1 MVKQARL
8 GHTGYNVT
16 MTRPATKPLPWAPL
30 AGAAALSGAALA
42 AYLSVAAERG
52 ATELLKPTPSQLNED
67 PQAYGLPVEAV
78 RVPTSD
84 GLSLGAWFVPAGA
97 PTTRAIA
104 LFHGHSAARSQL
116 LRYARFLQPH
126 FNCLLVDFRGA
137 GDSEGDFSSMG
148 YFEADDVDAAVGW
161 LQTRGMT
168 RVGAWGMSM
177 GGAAVIRAAA
187 RNPAIA
193 VVVTDGTFDRVR
205 HVIAKRARDR
215 GYPFPGLVARAI
227 VAEAG
232 RRLGVRLTPDPVDLI
247 GGLAPRPVLIVHGE
261 GDATS
266 EVANAHRLFRAAH
279 EPKELLIVPEAAHT
293 ECWAAAPLA
302 YERRVGGF
310 FKRFL

>member
-8 GHTGYNVT
+8 GHLGYNVT
-16 MTRPATKPLPWAPL
+16 MTHPATKPLPWAPL

-52 ATELLKPTPSQLNED
+52 ATELLKPTPSQLLED
-67 PQAYGLPVEAV
+67 PQAYGLPVEVV
-78 RVPTSD
+78 RVPTSG
-84 GLSLGAWFVPAGA
+84 GLSLGAWFVPAGS

-137 GDSEGDFSSMG
+137 GDSEGAFSSMG
-148 YFEADDVDAAVGW
+148 YFEAEDVESAVAW
-161 LQTRGMT
+161 LQARGMT

-193 VVVTDGTFDRVR
+193 AVVTDGTFDRIR

-215 GYPFPGLVARAI
+215 GYPFPGLVSRAI

-232 RRLGVRLTPDPVDLI
+232 RRLGVRLAPDPVDMVGRI
-247 GGLAPRPVLIVHGE
+247 APRPVLIVHGE

-310 FKRFL
+310 FKRFV

>member
-16 MTRPATKPLPWAPL
+16 MTRPATIPLPWAPL

-52 ATELLKPTPSQLNED
+52 ATELLKPTPSQLLED

-78 RVPTSD
+78 RVPTSG